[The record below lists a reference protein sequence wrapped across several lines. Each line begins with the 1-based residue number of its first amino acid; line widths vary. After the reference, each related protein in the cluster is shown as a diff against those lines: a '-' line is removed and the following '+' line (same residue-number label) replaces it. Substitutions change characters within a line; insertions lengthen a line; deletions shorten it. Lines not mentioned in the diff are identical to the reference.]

1 MNNKYSTV
9 TEQVK
14 YVRKKLELLDEAKIL
29 FLQNRA
35 EKLNQEVKATWQATQ
50 QDAQQQLID
59 KRAREFGHN
68 KEIIDQLYKNG
79 KGVLP
84 IAEQVPNI
92 VDRLEQK
99 RKVQDMAAHI
109 FVTIERMETQQQAI
123 LKQASQENKDV
134 IQTLQKGIT
143 ENSEVIKDNMVMLK
157 EKMGIKPKVP
167 EVAKE

>member
-1 MNNKYSTV
+1 M
-9 TEQVK
+9 
-14 YVRKKLELLDEAKIL
+14 RKKLELLDEAKIL

-59 KRAREFGHN
+59 KRAREFGHS

-123 LKQASQENKDV
+123 LKQASKENKEV
-134 IQTLQKGIT
+134 IQALQKGIT
-143 ENSEVIKDNMVMLK
+143 ENSDTIKDNMGMLK
-157 EKMGIKPKVP
+157 EKMGIK
-167 EVAKE
+167 AKE